1 MRVAT
6 LYNGVR
12 LVGRPC
18 PANVERLDMGAMPLI
33 LDMQRNGVLIDQ
45 GHFRGLHKRLLAR
58 LAEIDADLE
67 QQSEGWRPRKG
78 QPLNFGSPDQVAEL
92 LYDHL
97 RVHRDRPSAVKLTSG
112 GKLSTGDEFLSL
124 FKRVHPC
131 VGLILERRQ
140 VTKLVSTYVLP
151 LPKMAAEQGGRVHTE
166 FVSTRTATGRYSSR
180 NPNCFSADTEILTT
194 RGWVAFPRLRP
205 SDLVAQWWK
214 GESISGTISFV
225 APTAYQK
232 LEGRTIRISNQHIDL
247 KVTGDHRCL
256 LLKRGGGGGPVVV
269 SASEYP
275 EDHKQLGAGWWPS
288 GASRGLPIK
297 DDMLRLLVA
306 IQADGHWVVGSGR
319 RRVDM
324 GFRKERKASRLRGLL
339 IALRLPY
346 RESSNAERFRFYF
359 DAPEVFDYI
368 GPSKEFGPWLLE
380 MSRRQVD
387 VFLGEIMFWDGCW
400 TRKNHYSS
408 NLKSNADW
416 VQALFVLSGK
426 RANLRKYVNSAG
438 CVNWQVDVTDRDYTW
453 TTNVKRSKPGDDVE
467 TVYCVSVPSS
477 FVVVRRNGKVMITG
491 QCQNIPARSS
501 LGLEVRN
508 GFIASPG
515 YSLVSH
521 DLSQIEMR
529 LAGSLSGDS
538 VMCGIFARDL
548 DIHNITAIEIFRLD
562 AAWIDYLAGQ
572 DRAGALTPEEATAWK
587 QFKHQMRLPCK
598 TLGFGIL
605 YGVTPEGLQLQIAA
619 ADGPWWETAECERLI
634 NQWYE
639 VYSGIRAYMDR
650 QHQQARRYRMAWDMF
665 GRARGIPEVRAAS
678 QSVVNAGL
686 RMTGNHGIQAGAAGI
701 LKLAMAWVRREL
713 IPMFPE
719 GAVRPLL
726 TVHDELIAEV
736 RNDCVAD
743 YLEAGKYPMEG
754 LVPLPNGVR
763 IVSSADSAE
772 RWGELK

>member
-1 MRVAT
+1 MRVTT

-45 GHFRGLHKRLLAR
+45 GHFRGLHTRLLAR

-97 RVHRDRPSAVKLTSG
+97 RVHRDRPSAVKLTAG

-180 NPNCFSADTEILTT
+180 NPNC
-194 RGWVAFPRLRP
+194 
-205 SDLVAQWWK
+205 
-214 GESISGTISFV
+214 
-225 APTAYQK
+225 
-232 LEGRTIRISNQHIDL
+232 
-247 KVTGDHRCL
+247 
-256 LLKRGGGGGPVVV
+256 
-269 SASEYP
+269 
-275 EDHKQLGAGWWPS
+275 
-288 GASRGLPIK
+288 
-297 DDMLRLLVA
+297 
-306 IQADGHWVVGSGR
+306 
-319 RRVDM
+319 
-324 GFRKERKASRLRGLL
+324 
-339 IALRLPY
+339 
-346 RESSNAERFRFYF
+346 
-359 DAPEVFDYI
+359 
-368 GPSKEFGPWLLE
+368 
-380 MSRRQVD
+380 
-387 VFLGEIMFWDGCW
+387 
-400 TRKNHYSS
+400 
-408 NLKSNADW
+408 
-416 VQALFVLSGK
+416 
-426 RANLRKYVNSAG
+426 
-438 CVNWQVDVTDRDYTW
+438 
-453 TTNVKRSKPGDDVE
+453 
-467 TVYCVSVPSS
+467 
-477 FVVVRRNGKVMITG
+477 
-491 QCQNIPARSS
+491 QNIPARSA

-508 GFIASPG
+508 GFVAPPG

-529 LAGSLSGDS
+529 LAAALSGDAMMRS
-538 VMCGIFARDL
+538 IFARGL
-548 DIHNITAIEIFRLD
+548 DIHNITAVQIFRLD
-562 AAWIDYLAGQ
+562 PARIDHLAAGDA
-572 DRAGALTPEEATAWK
+572 ANTLTADEAVEWK
-587 QFKHQMRLPCK
+587 RFKHEMRLPCK

-639 VYSGIRAYMDR
+639 VYGGIRAYMDR
-650 QHQQARRYRMAWDMF
+650 EHQRARRYRVAWDLF
-665 GRARGIPEVRAAS
+665 GRSRGIPEVRAAS

-686 RMTGNHGIQAGAAGI
+686 RMTGNHGIQATAAGI
-701 LKLAMAWVRREL
+701 LKLAMAWVKREL

-743 YLEAGKYPMEG
+743 YLEAGKYPMES